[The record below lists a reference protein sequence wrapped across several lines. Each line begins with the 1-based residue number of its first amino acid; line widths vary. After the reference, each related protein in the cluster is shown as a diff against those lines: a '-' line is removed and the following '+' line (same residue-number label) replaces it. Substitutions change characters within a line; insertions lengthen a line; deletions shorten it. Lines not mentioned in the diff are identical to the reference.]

1 MALFVTSLTGCKKEE
16 EKKRQESKGRYVEK
30 EISLPNTSEIPAGLM
45 WKDGKL
51 GFVLV
56 TEEGLFQ
63 SYTYD
68 GKEWSE
74 GKEETELNRSRCS
87 KQMVL

>member
-1 MALFVTSLTGCKKEE
+1 MKRNGKQYKKILALGLIFALFVTTLAGCKKEE

-51 GFVLV
+51 GLYESEFVKM
-56 TEEGLFQ
+56 
-63 SYTYD
+63 D
-68 GKEWSE
+68 
-74 GKEETELNRSRCS
+74 
-87 KQMVL
+87 